1 MRISDWSSDVCSSD
15 LFHLTAPGAVAAP
28 SFLREVVGRRGED
41 VRQVVPDVAVA
52 VAVVVDGEVHEGR
65 GNELELAHG
74 AGPGAGHRGG
84 GDVALVDDLQRFD
97 KLGAEDVV
105 TTPLLRHAGP
115 SGDPGLPPRVPAQP
129 APPPPP
135 RHPETRGHAPLRTPL
150 AQQRPAT

>member
-65 GNELELAHG
+65 GTELELAHG
-74 AGPGAGHRGG
+74 AGPGAGHRGAG
-84 GDVALVDDLQRFD
+84 AVAHAPALQGHET
-97 KLGAEDVV
+97 LGAVEDRKRVV
-105 TTPLLRHAGP
+105 
-115 SGDPGLPPRVPAQP
+115 
-129 APPPPP
+129 
-135 RHPETRGHAPLRTPL
+135 
-150 AQQRPAT
+150 